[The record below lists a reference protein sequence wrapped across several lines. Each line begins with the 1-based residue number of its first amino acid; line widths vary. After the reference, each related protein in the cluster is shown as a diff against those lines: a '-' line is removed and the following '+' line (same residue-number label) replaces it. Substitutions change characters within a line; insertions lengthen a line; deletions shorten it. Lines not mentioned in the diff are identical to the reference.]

1 MKLLTW
7 NIQWGLGMDGR
18 VDIGRIAREIR
29 RLADADVICLQEVTA
44 GFPEL
49 KGNDGA
55 DQFAALHALFP
66 GYEAASFAAV
76 DMPGEAGRKRFG
88 NMILTRLPLEQV
100 LRHTLP
106 WDSDGVECM
115 PRGCLEAV
123 VTAAWGPVRV
133 MTTHLEWSSSLLRAG
148 QVKAL
153 REAQRL
159 SARRAIRPPVKGKGP
174 YRTGPNA
181 AEALLC
187 GDFNMKPDHAQI
199 GRLQA
204 SIDEGLPAFRDS
216 WRLLEPEKAHPP
228 SMCLFDQADGPARC
242 LDYVFVTEGLAGR
255 VTSVIYDQTSDASDH
270 QPVIIDLADA
280 AAD

>member
-18 VDIGRIAREIR
+18 VDLARIAGEVR
-29 RLADADVICLQEVTA
+29 RLCDADVICLQEVTA

-55 DQFAALHALFP
+55 DQFAALQALFP
-66 GYEAASFAAV
+66 DYDAASIAAV

-88 NMILTRLPLEQV
+88 NMILTRLPLGQV

-115 PRGCLEAV
+115 PRGCLEVV

-148 QVKAL
+148 QVEAL
-153 REAQRL
+153 LEAQRL
-159 SARRAIRPPVKGKGP
+159 SARRAIHPPTKGKGP
-174 YRTGPNA
+174 YKTGPNA
-181 AEALLC
+181 ADALLC
-187 GDFNMKPDHAQI
+187 GDFNMKPDHALI
-199 GRLQA
+199 GRIQA
-204 SIDEGLPAFRDS
+204 SSAPDVPAFRDT
-216 WRLLEPEKAHPP
+216 WRLVAPAEAHPP
-228 SMCLFDQADGPARC
+228 SMCLFDQVDGPTRC
-242 LDYVFVTEGLAGR
+242 LDYIFVTEGLAGR
-255 VTSVIYDQTSDASDH
+255 VTSVGYDQTSDASDH
-270 QPVIIDLADA
+270 QAVIIELSDS

>member
-18 VDIGRIAREIR
+18 VDLARIAREIR
-29 RLADADVICLQEVTA
+29 RLGDADVICLQEVTA

-49 KGNDGA
+49 KDNDGA

-66 GYEAASFAAV
+66 GHEAASFAAV

-88 NMILTRLPLEQV
+88 NMILTRLPLGQV

-123 VTAAWGPVRV
+123 VMAAWGPVRV

-148 QVKAL
+148 QVEAL
-153 REAQRL
+153 LEAQRL
-159 SARRAIRPPVKGKGP
+159 SARRALRPPVKGKGP

-181 AEALLC
+181 ADALLC
-187 GDFNMKPDHAQI
+187 GDFNMKPDEPLLA
-199 GRLQA
+199 RLQA
-204 SIDEGLPAFRDS
+204 PIGEGVPAFRDS
-216 WRLLEPEKAHPP
+216 WRLLEPEKPHPP

-255 VTSVIYDQTSDASDH
+255 VRSVTYDQTSEASDH
-270 QPVIIDLADA
+270 QPVIIDLAEVV
-280 AAD
+280 AD